1 MADDGQVSVPQ
12 PTGRPMR
19 GLRQNVGDMIRSMA
33 VVLAVVGAILLVTWR
48 PQPDPVREVS
58 LEPLVTFAM
67 SQADFPVL
75 VVEGDAQP
83 TSVRWEPTEAS
94 DGQMVWHVGYVTS
107 DDQYLQLSQS
117 SADSDLYVA
126 EQTLDGVP
134 VTDAADVPPVVQ
146 ELTSA
151 GWVPFETMAEEPR
164 RSLVRIDD
172 GATTILSGTGSW
184 SELVDAVS
192 EMASPESLPEAAS

>member
-1 MADDGQVSVPQ
+1 
-12 PTGRPMR
+12 MR
-19 GLRQNVGDMIRSMA
+19 GLRQNIGDMIRSMA

-58 LEPLVTFAM
+58 LEPLVTFAS

-117 SADSDLYVA
+117 VAASDLYVA
-126 EQTLDGVP
+126 EQTIDGVP
-134 VTDAADVPPVVQ
+134 LADISDLPTIVQQLTAEGWIPVETTAA
-146 ELTSA
+146 
-151 GWVPFETMAEEPR
+151 EPR
-164 RSLVRIDD
+164 RSLVRIED
-172 GATTILSGTGSW
+172 GSTTILSGTGTW
-184 SELVDAVS
+184 SELGDAVR
-192 EMASPESLPEAAS
+192 EMASP